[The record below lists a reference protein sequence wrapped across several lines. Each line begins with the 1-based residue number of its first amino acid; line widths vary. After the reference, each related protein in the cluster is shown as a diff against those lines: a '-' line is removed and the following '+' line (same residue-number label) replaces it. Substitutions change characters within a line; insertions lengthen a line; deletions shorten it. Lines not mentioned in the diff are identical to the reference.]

1 MACRHF
7 RHVKRRGKAK
17 KALKRLRT
25 IAGILLRE
33 LQRKLPPEV
42 LEKEKERFALYERVL
57 AQRPKDKDKI
67 YSLHEPDVYCVGKG
81 KDHKA
86 YEYGRKASVASTLTS
101 QVIVGV
107 ESHDEHVHDSKTLKS
122 VLTMAHQ
129 VRQTD
134 INLAVVDRGY
144 RGAKQHVDIDVL
156 LPGPPLKRD
165 TAYQRQK
172 KRVLCRKR
180 AAIEPIIGHLK
191 QDYRLS
197 RNWLKGSEGDA
208 INLLMAACAW
218 NLRKWMIAFFL
229 FEIRGQIWA
238 FTVIL
243 AKHRPPRYTWRCLG
257 ETERW

>member
-1 MACRHF
+1 M
-7 RHVKRRGKAK
+7 
-17 KALKRLRT
+17 
-25 IAGILLRE
+25 
-33 LQRKLPPEV
+33 
-42 LEKEKERFALYERVL
+42 
-57 AQRPKDKDKI
+57 
-67 YSLHEPDVYCVGKG
+67 
-81 KDHKA
+81 
-86 YEYGRKASVASTLTS
+86 
-101 QVIVGV
+101 GV
-107 ESHDEHVHDSKTLKS
+107 ESHDEHVHDSKALKS
-122 VLTMAHQ
+122 VLAMAHQ

-144 RGAKQHVDIDVL
+144 RGVKQHVDIDVL

-197 RNWLKGSEGDA
+197 RNWLKGSDGDA

-229 FEIRGQIWA
+229 FENRGRIWA

-243 AKHRPPRYTWRCLG
+243 GKHRPPGYIWRCLG
-257 ETERW
+257 ETKL